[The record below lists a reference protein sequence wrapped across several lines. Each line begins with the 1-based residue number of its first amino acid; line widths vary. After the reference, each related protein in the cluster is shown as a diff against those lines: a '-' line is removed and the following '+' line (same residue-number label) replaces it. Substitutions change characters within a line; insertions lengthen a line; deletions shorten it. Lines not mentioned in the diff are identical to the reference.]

1 MKEEGQSE
9 MVDLAVDMHLL
20 YLILPPRPRPR
31 FRPSHW
37 TLPQY
42 PPKNLFHL
50 FMAPVTVLHQ
60 TLRLK
65 QMNLRSWIFVKVSP
79 VISIFQRVSDLT
91 CAQATNGIQC
101 YKACLTSP
109 HSQTPQA
116 LPHTLTSCMTV
127 SSSTVSHVQS
137 AFSLSSSRH
146 AQKWLSTS
154 QCSRSNPVCPLYY
167 PLTDSR

>member
-1 MKEEGQSE
+1 
-9 MVDLAVDMHLL
+9 MVDLAVDMRLL
-20 YLILPPRPRPR
+20 YLILPPRPWPR

-37 TLPQY
+37 TLLQY

-60 TLRLK
+60 TLRPK
-65 QMNLRSWIFVKVSP
+65 QMNSRSWIFVKVLS
-79 VISIFQRVSDLT
+79 VISIFQRVSDST

-101 YKACLTSP
+101 YKVYLTSP

-116 LPHTLTSCMTV
+116 PPCTLTSCMTV
-127 SSSTVSHVQS
+127 SSSTMSHVQL
-137 AFSLSSSRH
+137 AFSSSSSRCT
-146 AQKWLSTS
+146 QKWLSTS
-154 QCSRSNPVCPLYY
+154 QRLRSNLVCPLYY

>member
-1 MKEEGQSE
+1 

-20 YLILPPRPRPR
+20 YLILPPRPWPC

-42 PPKNLFHL
+42 LPKNLFHL

-65 QMNLRSWIFVKVSP
+65 QMNSRSRIFIKVSL
-79 VISIFQRVSDLT
+79 VILIFQRVSDST

-101 YKACLTSP
+101 YKVCLTSP

-116 LPHTLTSCMTV
+116 PPCTLMSCMTV
-127 SSSTVSHVQS
+127 SSSTMSHVQL
-137 AFSLSSSRH
+137 AFSLSSSRR
-146 AQKWLSTS
+146 AQKWSSMS
-154 QCSRSNPVCPLYY
+154 QHLCSNLVHPLYY
-167 PLTDSR
+167 PLTDSH